1 MHPTSRYP
9 VELEIAGPFAMFSRP
24 DSGGTPSSYP
34 IPTQSAAKGLFESI
48 ARLATGDAWFEPTK
62 VEICK
67 PAGTEGGEIRFQR
80 YATNYGGPLRKGN
93 QLSSN
98 SSYQV
103 FATVLVDVCYRLH
116 ARIQSG
122 EREWKR
128 GQNPRHHLKELFER
142 RLKQG
147 RCHRTPCLGWSEF
160 TASYWGPFRDGQEGR
175 LLVSEVDQ
183 AIEIEIPSL
192 LQTVFDRPTAG
203 VFQPTF
209 RQNARITRGGLSYVE

>member
-1 MHPTSRYP
+1 MNRYP
-9 VELEIAGPFAMFSRP
+9 IKLEIAAPFAMFSRP

-34 IPTQSAAKGLFESI
+34 IPTQSAAKGLLESI
-48 ARLATGDAWFEPTK
+48 ARLASGDAWFEPTK

-67 PAGTEGGEIRFQR
+67 PVGTEGGEIRFQR

-93 QLSSN
+93 ELESN

-103 FATVLVDVCYRLH
+103 FATVLVDVCYRIH
-116 ARIQSG
+116 ARIQSCG
-122 EREWKR
+122 EWKL

-160 TASYWGPFRDGQEGR
+160 TASYWGPFRDGQDGR
-175 LLVSEVDQ
+175 PLVTEVDQ

-192 LQTVFDRPTAG
+192 LQTVFDRPTTG

-209 RQNARITRGGLSYVE
+209 RQNARITKGGLSYVE

>member
-1 MHPTSRYP
+1 MNRYP

-48 ARLATGDAWFEPTK
+48 ARLNSGDAWFEPVK

-67 PAGTEGGEIRFQR
+67 PAATEGGEIRFQR
-80 YATNYGGPLRKGN
+80 YATNYGGPLRHQKH
-93 QLSSN
+93 LSSN

-103 FATVLVDVCYRLH
+103 FATVLVDVCYRIH

-122 EREWKR
+122 EREWKQ
-128 GQNPRHHLKELFER
+128 GQNPRHYLKDLFER

-160 TASYWGPFRDGQEGR
+160 TASYWGSFRDGQEGR
-175 LLVSEVDQ
+175 PLVTEVDQ
-183 AIEIEIPSL
+183 SLEIEIPSL
-192 LQTVFDRPTAG
+192 LQTVFDRPTDG

-209 RQNARITRGGLSYVE
+209 QQHARITKGGLSYVE

>member
-1 MHPTSRYP
+1 MNRYP

-48 ARLATGDAWFEPTK
+48 ARLNSGDAWFEPLK

-80 YATNYGGPLRKGN
+80 YATNYGGPLRKTN
-93 QLSSN
+93 QLTSN

-103 FATVLVDVCYRLH
+103 FATVLVDVCYRIH

-122 EREWKR
+122 EREWKP
-128 GQNPRHHLKELFER
+128 GQNPRHYLKDLFER

-160 TASYWGPFRDGQEGR
+160 TASYWGSFRDGQEGR
-175 LLVSEVDQ
+175 PLVTEVDQ
-183 AIEIEIPSL
+183 SIEIEIPSL
-192 LQTVFDRPTAG
+192 LKSVFDRPTNG

-209 RQNARITRGGLSYVE
+209 QQDARITKGGLSYVE